1 MFRTERTEKPEVSER
16 WCGVVRVVK
25 AAATCRLRAAGLQSP
40 AGSPA
45 AAILLTSLYLPA
57 QPSTPRHLLS
67 RQLGATYNNTIPHQ
81 HLLQIQI
88 IGAKI
93 FGQEWVQEVLSKK
106 WQVAC
111 SRILIFL
118 SAASLKVVKKVISD
132 WVQSSSVT
140 SNTFYGEGRRLK
152 MCLFLSQSQASHTL
166 EFKYW

>member
-1 MFRTERTEKPEVSER
+1 MLRTERTDLPEVSEW

-81 HLLQIQI
+81 HLLQIQN
-88 IGAKI
+88 IG
-93 FGQEWVQEVLSKK
+93 GQNIRAGVGTRGAEQK
-106 WQVAC
+106 
-111 SRILIFL
+111 
-118 SAASLKVVKKVISD
+118 
-132 WVQSSSVT
+132 VT
-140 SNTFYGEGRRLK
+140 S
-152 MCLFLSQSQASHTL
+152 CLFPNSYLYVRRVAESC
-166 EFKYW
+166 